1 MKLPNCSWKTV
12 EKLAES
18 RYVEFEE
25 RNVNIFIRC
34 FASVDS
40 YNRLPIGSK
49 NTQLI
54 SRTCVVPI

>member
-1 MKLPNCSWKTV
+1 MKLPNVRKTV
-12 EKLAES
+12 EKLAEL

-25 RNVNIFIRC
+25 RNVNIFIRH
-34 FASVDS
+34 FALVDS
-40 YNRLPIGSK
+40 YNRLPSGPK